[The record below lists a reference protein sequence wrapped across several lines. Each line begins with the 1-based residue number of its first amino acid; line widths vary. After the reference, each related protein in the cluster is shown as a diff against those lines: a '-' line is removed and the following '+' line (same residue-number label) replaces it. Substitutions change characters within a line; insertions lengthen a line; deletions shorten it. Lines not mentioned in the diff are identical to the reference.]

1 MILYNQSLAIIRGS
15 LRLAFRCCF
24 NAGTLQSP
32 MSFDNLRFDL
42 KSPIGIVGLGLMGRA
57 ITERFLDAGYVV
69 YVWNRTKQ
77 KADDLLALGARWSDC
92 PLDQCSRVI
101 ISLYSSE
108 VVGEVFQAW
117 EDRFSPNQI
126 VIDTTTGDP
135 KASQMFVELLAG
147 RGSVYLEAPISGSSQ
162 QTREGQATVIAAG
175 DSDAFGVCEDV
186 WRVLGKETF
195 YVGASGN
202 AAKMKLVS
210 NLVLGLNRAALAEGL
225 ALAEALKID
234 LDTSLEVLRGSG
246 AYSRQMDTKGPKMV
260 RSQYSVQARLSQHLK
275 DVRLM
280 LQCSEELGLELPLT
294 QAHRT
299 LLEKA
304 QLQGL
309 GDLDNSAI
317 FEALRAR
324 GSS

>member
-1 MILYNQSLAIIRGS
+1 
-15 LRLAFRCCF
+15 
-24 NAGTLQSP
+24 
-32 MSFDNLRFDL
+32 
-42 KSPIGIVGLGLMGRA
+42 
-57 ITERFLDAGYVV
+57 
-69 YVWNRTKQ
+69 
-77 KADDLLALGARWSDC
+77 
-92 PLDQCSRVI
+92 
-101 ISLYSSE
+101 
-108 VVGEVFQAW
+108 
-117 EDRFSPNQI
+117 
-126 VIDTTTGDP
+126 
-135 KASQMFVELLAG
+135 
-147 RGSVYLEAPISGSSQ
+147 
-162 QTREGQATVIAAG
+162 
-175 DSDAFGVCEDV
+175 
-186 WRVLGKETF
+186 
-195 YVGASGN
+195 
-202 AAKMKLVS
+202 MKLVS

-234 LDTSLEVLRGSG
+234 LDASLEVLRGSG

>member
-1 MILYNQSLAIIRGS
+1 
-15 LRLAFRCCF
+15 
-24 NAGTLQSP
+24 
-32 MSFDNLRFDL
+32 MSIDNLRFDL
-42 KSPIGIVGLGLMGRA
+42 KSPVGIIGLGLMGRA
-57 ITERFLDAGYVV
+57 ITERFLEAGYDV

-77 KADDLLALGARWSDC
+77 KADDLVALGARWSDC
-92 PLDQCSRVI
+92 PLDRCSRVI
-101 ISLYSSE
+101 VSLYSSE
-108 VVGEVFQAW
+108 VVSEVFQVW
-117 EDRFSPNQI
+117 QDRFAPNQI

-135 KASQMFVELLAG
+135 TASQMFAEMLAG
-147 RGSVYLEAPISGSSQ
+147 RQSVYLEAPISGSSQ

-175 DSDAFGVCEDV
+175 DLNAFDACEDL

-195 YVGASGN
+195 YVGVSGN

-234 LDTSLEVLRGSG
+234 LGASLQVLRGSG
-246 AYSRQMDTKGPKMV
+246 AYSKQMDTKGPKMV
-260 RSQYSVQARLSQHLK
+260 NGQYSVQARLSQHLK

-280 LQCSEELGLELPLT
+280 LQCSGELGLELPLT
-294 QAHRT
+294 DVHRR

-304 QLQGL
+304 QSQGL

-317 FEALRAR
+317 FEAMRAR
-324 GSS
+324 GN